1 MGQEL
6 DSPSGPGLW
15 DLNGI
20 VLCHLSR
27 FFQAA
32 IQVVREWRDPDR
44 DLVGALLTLSG
55 NMLWA
60 RSGFEAADVAQEQQM
75 AYGGAVIGSVA
86 GRALDASGSAG
97 RERALA
103 LLDRLEREL
112 RRDHDALLEL
122 LVDELGR
129 LGLLSASPA
138 RTNAAIWALL
148 FPRFP
153 FEESQGEL
161 CARIARELAGGA
173 AAPRV

>member
-1 MGQEL
+1 MGQQL
-6 DSPSGPGLW
+6 RGPSGPSLW

-32 IQVVREWRDPDR
+32 TQVVRESRDPDR

-60 RSGFEAADVAQEQQM
+60 RSGFEAADEAQEQQM

-86 GRALDASGSAG
+86 ERALDATGSA
-97 RERALA
+97 RRARALA

-112 RRDHDALLEL
+112 RRDHDVLLEL
-122 LVDELGR
+122 LADELGR
-129 LGLLSASPA
+129 LGLLGASPA
-138 RTNAAIWALL
+138 RTNAAIWALM

-153 FEESQGEL
+153 FEESHGEL
-161 CARIARELAGGA
+161 CARIACELAGGA
-173 AAPRV
+173 GARRV